1 MSFTLEELE
10 AFMMGPSEISFPTNQ
25 PSLATI
31 YEEPSFADS
40 FGDEDEDEEDEG
52 DDDDD
57 EDEDDGDYEE
67 PSFGDSFG
75 DADDDEDGDG
85 DYEEPSF
92 GDSFGDADDEE
103 DDDEPSFADS
113 FGDADTKTSDFGDSR
128 KRSSVAIGP
137 LNAKKPRGLFS
148 PPASFA
154 VAAQPVVAPCEICGD
169 EVVLH
174 RCTLLACQHMFCK
187 PCLSHWITTQVE
199 QRQRRISCPAVGC
212 GHSLNQEDIARL
224 SIDPAVPA
232 AYSALMAETYEDRL
246 AEMSSDP
253 ALKAWMD
260 ANARP
265 CPKCSL
271 LITRTSGCNTVRC
284 PCGHRFCYCCGQ
296 ERCVKMPP
304 PVAASASAFH
314 ALLAQQAEL
323 WREAEKQG
331 RKINPFTGQIE

>member
-1 MSFTLEELE
+1 MSSPKVYFTLEELA
-10 AFMMGPSEISFPTNQ
+10 AFMLGPSEISSPTNE
-25 PSLATI
+25 PSLGVN
-31 YEEPSFADS
+31 AD
-40 FGDEDEDEEDEG
+40 ENAV
-52 DDDDD
+52 
-57 EDEDDGDYEE
+57 DYEE

-75 DADDDEDGDG
+75 DEDAKASDFGDED
-85 DYEEPSF
+85 
-92 GDSFGDADDEE
+92 AK
-103 DDDEPSFADS
+103 A
-113 FGDADTKTSDFGDSR
+113 SDFGDSR

-137 LNAKKPRGLFS
+137 LNVKKPRGLFS

-154 VAAQPVVAPCEICGD
+154 IAAQPVEATCEICGD
-169 EVVLH
+169 ESVLH
-174 RCTLLACQHMFCK
+174 RCTVLACQHMFCK

-212 GHSLNQEDIARL
+212 GHSLNQEDIVRL
-224 SIDPAVPA
+224 SIDPAVPV

-253 ALKAWMD
+253 ELKAWMD

-304 PVAASASAFH
+304 VVASASAFQ
-314 ALLAQQAEL
+314 ALLAQQTEL

-331 RKINPFTGQIE
+331 RRIDPITGKFK